1 MKLTVLGSGS
11 TGNAVLLVANGTR
24 VLVDAGLSSRE
35 TARRMAL
42 MGEDF
47 WPYGLE
53 SNRHTLETFVRYM
66 YEQGLIPKPMTI
78 ETLFPDS
85 TQRTFRV

>member
-1 MKLTVLGSGS
+1 M
-11 TGNAVLLVANGTR
+11 
-24 VLVDAGLSSRE
+24 D
-35 TARRMAL
+35 L

-53 SNRHTLETFVRYM
+53 NNRRTLETFVRYM
-66 YEQGLIPKPMTI
+66 HEQGLIQEPMTI

-85 TQRTFRV
+85 TQRTFKV